1 MTGLSQTPEVDME
14 VVMEEVME
22 VMVVVMVVVTAEDT
36 EEDMAEDMVVVMEEV
51 DTGTTVK
58 SQLFPLV
65 TELQSAMMRPLTVT
79 ARPARVTGPQWAAA
93 PAGDHS
99 A

>member
-1 MTGLSQTPEVDME
+1 ME
-14 VVMEEVME
+14 EVMEEAMEVME
-22 VMVVVMVVVTAEDT
+22 VMVEVMVVVTAEDT
-36 EEDMAEDMVVVMEEV
+36 EEDMVEVMEEV
-51 DTGTTVK
+51 DTGITVK

-65 TELQSAMMRPLTVT
+65 TELQSAMMRPPTVT
-79 ARPARVTGPQWAAA
+79 AHPARVTGPQLAAA

>member
-1 MTGLSQTPEVDME
+1 MEVVME

-36 EEDMAEDMVVVMEEV
+36 EEDMAEDMAEDMVVVMEEV

>member
-1 MTGLSQTPEVDME
+1 ME